1 MGVRLLGAGT
11 MREAVVPGEGAVRP
25 RAGGMDNDAKI
36 NQVGSIPIPLLT
48 LLPRSRTLPQ
58 GSKTVAAPGLST
70 TTDKISTAT
79 RSAATADAL
88 IRGGSAPHAAAF
100 AAPVKGP
107 IICRPCAAALRHNSD
122 EALTVGLGSL
132 SLGLGM
138 NVPYRTLMTL
148 FLTLVLA

>member
-1 MGVRLLGAGT
+1 MVRLLGVGT
-11 MREAVVPGEGAVRP
+11 TVGAVASGVGAVSP
-25 RAGGMDNDAKI
+25 RAGEMDNAAKDS
-36 NQVGSIPIPLLT
+36 QVGSIPIHFPAPL
-48 LLPRSRTLPQ
+48 PQDRMPQ
-58 GSKTVAAPGLST
+58 GSKTAVAHALSST
-70 TTDKISTAT
+70 TEDKVPTAT

-88 IRGGSAPHAAAF
+88 IRGDNAPPAAAF
-100 AAPVKGP
+100 AAPAKSP
-107 IICRPCAAALRHNSD
+107 IIGRSCVAALRHNSD